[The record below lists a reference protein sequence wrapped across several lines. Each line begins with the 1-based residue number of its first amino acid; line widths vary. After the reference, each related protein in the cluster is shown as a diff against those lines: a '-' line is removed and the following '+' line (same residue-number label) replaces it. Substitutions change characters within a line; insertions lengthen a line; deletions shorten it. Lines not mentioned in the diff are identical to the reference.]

1 MPDLHSPTPAIVS
14 QLAARR
20 FPRWILLLLGLI
32 YVLPGL
38 LGRQPWSGPDL
49 ASFGVMLDMA
59 QGSGNWLQP
68 QVLGER
74 AAVQAWLPYWLG
86 AASIQLLPN
95 DVEAHFDDAKDLL

>member
-1 MPDLHSPTPAIVS
+1 MSDLHSPTPAIVS

-59 QGSGNWLQP
+59 QGSGDWLQP

-74 AAVQAWLPYWLG
+74 AADFLNAKAGGTDTTSVLVACSS
-86 AASIQLLPN
+86 AIATACASSG
-95 DVEAHFDDAKDLL
+95 